1 MNYQTVK
8 VAKES
13 ATLSITLN
21 RPQIG
26 NAFNT
31 VMRDELFSVFGLI
44 EWDTE
49 IHSVLLY
56 GSGKNFCT
64 GADLTEFGTS
74 PSLIQAREI
83 RKQRDLW
90 TLMMKCPVPIISAIQ
105 GKCIGSGVE
114 IALLSDIR
122 IASED
127 AEFMLP
133 EPSLGLIPAA
143 GGTQTVP
150 RTVNLGHAFE
160 LLLTGKTISSNVA
173 HGMGLVSR
181 VVNITN
187 LTKEASEITNH
198 INKTPRHYLSL
209 LKELICAQWTGR
221 SHHI

>member
-1 MNYQTVK
+1 MNYQAVK

-21 RPQIG
+21 RPTIG

-31 VMRDELFSVFGLI
+31 VMRDELFSVFELI

-74 PSLIQAREI
+74 PSLVQAREI

-133 EPSLGLIPAA
+133 EPSLG
-143 GGTQTVP
+143 
-150 RTVNLGHAFE
+150 
-160 LLLTGKTISSNVA
+160 
-173 HGMGLVSR
+173 
-181 VVNITN
+181 
-187 LTKEASEITNH
+187 
-198 INKTPRHYLSL
+198 
-209 LKELICAQWTGR
+209 
-221 SHHI
+221 

>member
-1 MNYQTVK
+1 MNYQAVK

-21 RPQIG
+21 RPTIG

-31 VMRDELFSVFGLI
+31 VMRDELFSVFELI

-74 PSLIQAREI
+74 PSLVQAREI

-122 IASED
+122 IATED

-133 EPSLGLIPAA
+133 EPRLGLIPAA

-150 RTVNLGHAFE
+150 RTVNQGHAFE
-160 LLLTGKTISSNVA
+160 LLLTGNTISSDVA
-173 HGMGLVSR
+173 HRIGLVSR
-181 VVNITN
+181 VVKITN
-187 LTKEASEITNH
+187 LTKEAFEVTNY
-198 INKTPRHYLSL
+198 INRTPRHYLSL

>member
-1 MNYQTVK
+1 MNYQAVK

-21 RPQIG
+21 RPTIG

-31 VMRDELFSVFGLI
+31 VMRDELFSVFELI

-56 GSGKNFCT
+56 GSGTNFCT

-74 PSLIQAREI
+74 PSLVQAREI

-122 IASED
+122 IATED

-133 EPSLGLIPAA
+133 EPRLGLIPAA

-150 RTVNLGHAFE
+150 RTVNQGHAFE
-160 LLLTGKTISSNVA
+160 LLLTGNTISSDVA
-173 HGMGLVSR
+173 QRIGLVSR
-181 VVNITN
+181 VVKITN
-187 LTKEASEITNH
+187 LTKEAFEVTNY

-209 LKELICAQWTGR
+209 LKELIYAQWTGQ
-221 SHHI
+221 SHQI

>member
-1 MNYQTVK
+1 MNYQAVK

-21 RPQIG
+21 RPTIG

-31 VMRDELFSVFGLI
+31 VMRDELFSVFELI

-74 PSLIQAREI
+74 PSLVQAREI

-122 IASED
+122 IATED

-133 EPSLGLIPAA
+133 EPRLGLIPAA

-150 RTVNLGHAFE
+150 RTVNQGHAFE
-160 LLLTGKTISSNVA
+160 LLLTGNTISSDVA
-173 HGMGLVSR
+173 HRIGLVSR
-181 VVNITN
+181 VVKITN
-187 LTKEASEITNH
+187 LTKEAFEVTNY
-198 INKTPRHYLSL
+198 INRTPRHYLSL
-209 LKELICAQWTGR
+209 LKELIYAQWTGQ
-221 SHHI
+221 SHQI

>member
-1 MNYQTVK
+1 MNYQAVK

-21 RPQIG
+21 RPTIG

-31 VMRDELFSVFGLI
+31 VMRDELFSVFELI

-74 PSLIQAREI
+74 PSLVQAREI

-122 IASED
+122 IATED

-133 EPSLGLIPAA
+133 EPRLGLIPAA

-150 RTVNLGHAFE
+150 RTVNQGHAFE
-160 LLLTGKTISSNVA
+160 LLLTGNTISSDVA
-173 HGMGLVSR
+173 HRIGLVSR
-181 VVNITN
+181 VVKITN
-187 LTKEASEITNH
+187 LTKEAFEVTNY

-209 LKELICAQWTGR
+209 LKELIYAQWTGQ
-221 SHHI
+221 SHQI

>member
-1 MNYQTVK
+1 MNYQAVK

-21 RPQIG
+21 RPTIG

-31 VMRDELFSVFGLI
+31 VMRDELFSVFELI

-74 PSLIQAREI
+74 PSLVQAREI

-122 IASED
+122 IATED

-133 EPSLGLIPAA
+133 EPRLGLIPAA

-150 RTVNLGHAFE
+150 RTVNQGHAFE
-160 LLLTGKTISSNVA
+160 LLLTGNTISSDVA
-173 HGMGLVSR
+173 QRIGLVSR
-181 VVNITN
+181 VVKITN
-187 LTKEASEITNH
+187 LTKEAFEVTNY

-209 LKELICAQWTGR
+209 LKELIYAQWTEQ
-221 SHHI
+221 SHQI

>member
-21 RPQIG
+21 RPTIG

-31 VMRDELFSVFGLI
+31 VMRDELFSVFELI

-74 PSLIQAREI
+74 PSLVQAREI

-122 IASED
+122 IATED

-133 EPSLGLIPAA
+133 EPRLGLIPAA

-150 RTVNLGHAFE
+150 RTVNQGHTFE
-160 LLLTGKTISSNVA
+160 LLLTGNTISSDVA
-173 HGMGLVSR
+173 HRIGLVSR
-181 VVNITN
+181 VVKITN
-187 LTKEASEITNH
+187 LTKEAFEVTNY